1 MVPKDEFIISRASGP
16 ESLAVA
22 LSVLE
27 TSKDLQWLTVEGPWA
42 RQVTGVKKEEKT
54 GQLEPVF

>member
-1 MVPKDEFIISRASGP
+1 M
-16 ESLAVA
+16 A

-54 GQLEPVF
+54 GQLEPVFLDYPICSNSDFAYG